1 VKKRAGGIE
10 MVMPFITEIPE
21 WFNFVGVERIPHFWV
36 RGKFPNIVLA
46 MIFHFENES
55 DREKLVRHRL
65 VDLRILING
74 RYAPGKGYRSYEIE
88 AEHILICDLGVF
100 LSEKE
105 WLGLDVE
112 NEWNLVQVEYEAS
125 SSLMI
130 SGWGAFVYEEKEGSN
145 MEDILFTCPNPMY
158 SDKIAA
164 ATIPEKDPMEKYK
177 KRIREL
183 RLDQLFKKTLTE
195 WQENRERGGDRSHD
209 DCMRRA
215 LGQIKKISEDA
226 EDALN
231 SKGSALED
239 PNSYLRWLLDTSEN
253 DDGEPKEII
262 KGELALIVQKNSP
275 TGKKKDNVG
284 HASCSRHQCRMEEEE
299 GYDPVVEAP
308 SMPFYTRV
316 MRKRRGNDS
325 VEEDLPEDIV
335 VELFLEGMRDG
346 LVEAQNKFPCL
357 DIAETSNAVMEKG
370 CNVRWPPEVE
380 AQMSVQS
387 RIYTIGIYSGLSE
400 AMQRFPDLDMWATIN
415 TVAKRKGMEGIFVS
429 ASQANLGFPHLDW
442 STVTFSPSQDPLM
455 QTFMRMKQQS
465 NFEAEVMSK
474 LLWKLKEEHQ
484 ALRNK
489 LAELDDGNEN
499 GGGKI
504 GYDEFVEKREDNL
517 DGVAKYKEVS
527 VVLRGRGEEI
537 ERLYEDGVEG
547 LKRSEEFEDLMG
559 AIYLNGLRAGLL
571 EAHALLLNLLAR
583 HRN

>member
-1 VKKRAGGIE
+1 MKKAEGGIE
-10 MVMPFITEIPE
+10 MVMPFISVIPE
-21 WFNFVGVERIPHFWV
+21 WFNYVGVERIPRFWV
-36 RGKFPNIVLA
+36 RGKFPKIVLA
-46 MIFHFENES
+46 MIFHFEIES
-55 DREKLVRHRL
+55 QRDEFVRGRH
-65 VDLRILING
+65 VDLRLLING
-74 RYAPGKGYRSYEIE
+74 RYAPGKGYHNYEIE

-145 MEDILFTCPNPMY
+145 MEDIFFICPNPMN
-158 SDKIAA
+158 SEKIPA

-177 KRIREL
+177 KMIR
-183 RLDQLFKKTLTE
+183 QLGLVDLFQKTLTE

-209 DCMRRA
+209 DCMRIQ
-215 LGQIKKISEDA
+215 LGQLKKISEDA

-239 PNSYLRWLLDTSEN
+239 PNSYLRWLLDTLEN
-253 DDGEPKEII
+253 DDGKPKEII
-262 KGELALIVQKNSP
+262 KGDLALITLEKP
-275 TGKKKDNVG
+275 LTWKKKDNVG
-284 HASCSRHQCRMEEEE
+284 EASCSGHRGSNEEEE
-299 GYDPVVEAP
+299 GYDPVVEDP
-308 SMPFYTRV
+308 TIPFYTHV
-316 MRKRRGNDS
+316 MRKRKVNDS

-346 LVEAQNKFPCL
+346 LVEAQIKFPSL

-370 CNVRWPPEVE
+370 GNVRWAPEGE
-380 AQMSVQS
+380 AQISVQS
-387 RIYTIGIYSGLSE
+387 RIYMSGIYSGLLE
-400 AMQRFPDLDMWATIN
+400 AKLRFPDLDMWATIN